1 MKNSTELLDKY
12 QRSNLETKLLIDLE
26 KSLENE
32 KFLEF
37 VSKDFKIYA
46 YYDGK
51 IDSYTIDQ
59 LLPEAFN
66 L

>member
-37 VSKDFKIYA
+37 VSKLNLSKE
-46 YYDGK
+46 K
-51 IDSYTIDQ
+51 LCKYT
-59 LLPEAFN
+59 L
-66 L
+66 